1 MLIKITNTSGSAAN
15 GIPDGGYGLWGINHQ
30 ANVAVDS
37 DGIITSARV
46 NNPAT
51 GAAVTITAAANMRIQ
66 VGLLSKGGQLSAHL
80 DSRAN

>member
-1 MLIKITNTSGSAAN
+1 MLIKITNSSNAVAN
-15 GIPDGGYGLWGINHQ
+15 GIPAGGYGLWSVNH
-30 ANVAVDS
+30 AASVAVDS

-46 NNPAT
+46 NNTAT
-51 GAAVTITAAANMRIQ
+51 GASVTITAAANMRIQ